1 MADDDVGAEE
11 GGQTLVKAGR
21 AASVLERY
29 YSSFLSS
36 CGPPYHDGYVVHVHT
51 NKTIVACLA
60 PVHPLIVALRNEASP
75 LHVVRWTW
83 VLGASPLIPRFSAET
98 GLAATAAGMAWSSGG
113 GKKPPT
119 KMPTERNTQIATAVT
134 SDGRV
139 WPIRAAV
146 QGWLVEIN
154 SNLTLGVS
162 GGRYR
167 EVKAAAAAAAK
178 EGGSAAAHMDV
189 DASSSSITIADAAA
203 VSYSEPLGSAAG
215 SSGAAA
221 GSTSAG
227 SRPEEGPTAAAR
239 AVTRLLRDTPHA
251 EGWFG
256 IFYTSV
262 RQREEGMKTLVPA
275 DAASFVY
282 RRRPTGAAAA
292 PAGAASGSA
301 SAAAAVG
308 SAGASGFGDA
318 AEDLPVAASA
328 SSVSVSG
335 EGSALAVPGGV
346 GPA

>member
-1 MADDDVGAEE
+1 MADDDAGAEE

-36 CGPPYHDGYVVHVHT
+36 CGPPYHDGYVIHVHT

-60 PVHPLIVALRNEASP
+60 PAHPLIVALRNEAAP
-75 LHVVRWTW
+75 LHIVRWTW

-98 GLAATAAGMAWSSGG
+98 GLAATAAGIAWSSGG

-167 EVKAAAAAAAK
+167 EVKAAAAAA
-178 EGGSAAAHMDV
+178 GHMDV
-189 DASSSSITIADAAA
+189 DASSSSSTAGDFAAGA
-203 VSYSEPLGSAAG
+203 SSEPISSGAGSSSSAAG
-215 SSGAAA
+215 SSSSS
-221 GSTSAG
+221 GS
-227 SRPEEGPTAAAR
+227 SRPEEGATAADR

-256 IFYTSV
+256 IFNMSV
-262 RQREEGMKTLVPA
+262 RQREESLKVLTPV
-275 DAASFVY
+275 DAAAFRY
-282 RRRPTGAAAA
+282 RRRRGGAGAAVGASGAESSGAAALVED
-292 PAGAASGSA
+292 SA
-301 SAAAAVG
+301 E
-308 SAGASGFGDA
+308 AGAS
-318 AEDLPVAASA
+318 
-328 SSVSVSG
+328 
-335 EGSALAVPGGV
+335 SALA
-346 GPA
+346 